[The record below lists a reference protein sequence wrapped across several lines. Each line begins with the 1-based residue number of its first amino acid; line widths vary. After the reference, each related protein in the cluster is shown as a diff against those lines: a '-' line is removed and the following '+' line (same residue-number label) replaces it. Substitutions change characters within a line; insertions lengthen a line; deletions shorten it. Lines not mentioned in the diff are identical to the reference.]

1 MKTKRSATLAGIAL
15 AVLVTTGAESSGC
28 APQADDNRPKV
39 EGSVIGGRCTQ
50 RLTAYPYILAGQIK
64 AYADSICR
72 EAVKEHSLT
81 VIIQQRNT
89 AGAWVEVGKASN
101 HVSPALGVQ
110 KDVTVTIACK
120 PGVYRAK
127 MDATVETVKDRG
139 AAPGHATIT
148 TEAKTYSAEDCQ
160 K

>member
-1 MKTKRSATLAGIAL
+1 MNKSLKTGVALVVLITAG
-15 AVLVTTGAESSGC
+15 AVSSGC
-28 APQADDNRPKV
+28 APPTDDNRPKV

-50 RLTAYPYILAGQIK
+50 RLTAYPYILTGQIK
-64 AYADSICR
+64 AYADAICR

-89 AGAWVEVGKASN
+89 AGEWVEVNKESN
-101 HVSPALGVQ
+101 HVAPALGTQ

-127 MDATVETVKDRG
+127 MDAKVETVKDRG
-139 AAPGHATIT
+139 TAPGHATIT
-148 TEAKTYSAEDCQ
+148 TETKTYSAEDCQ